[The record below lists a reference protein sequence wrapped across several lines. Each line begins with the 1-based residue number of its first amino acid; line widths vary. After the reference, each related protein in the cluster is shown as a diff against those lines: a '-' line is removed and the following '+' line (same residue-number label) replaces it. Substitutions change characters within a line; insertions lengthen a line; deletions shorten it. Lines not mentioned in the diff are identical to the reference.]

1 MSNTATP
8 HTTRLVSVTANSTR
22 GTLHGLSNRSKSK
35 LKASAEAIVVKNS
48 HTKYT
53 YAEFKPDP
61 NGPVLNATMTEPYLG
76 LELGYRK

>member
-1 MSNTATP
+1 MSTTTPRTA
-8 HTTRLVSVTANSTR
+8 RLVSVTPN
-22 GTLHGLSNRSKSK
+22 GTSGALHGLSNRSKSK
-35 LKASAEAIVVKNS
+35 LKAAAEAIVVKNNN
-48 HTKYT
+48 TKYT